1 MTTHENLAGGIDHG
15 PKITVAYS
23 LLAAITTISASIA
36 VVWFGPSSS
45 LGSVPG
51 FIGRSESVWILF
63 AVPVLLTVIGLV
75 GAVGLAS
82 TRIVYVPL
90 DQLSPDAQRAL
101 ERHRNAERRLL
112 IGMGIVVAFLQL
124 LVILNTAGF
133 TVPFEFG
140 TRMSLFIVGALFAR
154 AGNMIPKIPFF
165 SRWWQIDRAIYTKI
179 VRFTGWAFSIA
190 GIAICLLAVFAPLGY
205 VRTSVKIVLGSA
217 AGLVIGNA
225 LMHAL
230 IAAKKRA

>member
-1 MTTHENLAGGIDHG
+1 MDR
-15 PKITVAYS
+15 KIAVAYS

-36 VVWFGPSSS
+36 VVWFGPNSS

-63 AVPVLLTVIGLV
+63 AAPVLLTVIGLV

-90 DQLSPDAQRAL
+90 DDLSPDAQRAL

-112 IGMGIVVAFLQL
+112 IGVGIVVAFLQL

-133 TVPFEFG
+133 AVPFEFG

-165 SRWWQIDRAIYTKI
+165 SRWWQIDRAIYTKVI
-179 VRFTGWAFSIA
+179 RFTGWAFLIA
-190 GIAICLLAVFAPLGY
+190 GISVCLLAVFAPIENIRPSVSIV
-205 VRTSVKIVLGSA
+205 VRSAVGLLIV
-217 AGLVIGNA
+217 NA
-225 LMHAL
+225 FWHAL
-230 IAAKKRA
+230 KAARKSE

>member
-1 MTTHENLAGGIDHG
+1 MDR
-15 PKITVAYS
+15 KIAVAYS

-36 VVWFGPSSS
+36 VVWFGPNSN

-51 FIGRSESVWILF
+51 FIGHSESVWILF
-63 AVPVLLTVIGLV
+63 AAPILLTVIGLV

-90 DQLSPDAQRAL
+90 DELSPDAQRAL

-112 IGMGIVVAFLQL
+112 IGVGIVVSFLQL

-133 TVPFEFG
+133 AVPFELG
-140 TRMSLFIVGALFAR
+140 TRISLFIVGALFAR

-165 SRWWQIDRAIYTKI
+165 SRWWQIDRAIYTKV

-190 GIAICLLAVFAPLGY
+190 GISVCLLAVFAPIENI
-205 VRTSVKIVLGSA
+205 RTSVSIVVGSA
-217 AGLVIGNA
+217 VGLLIVNA
-225 LMHAL
+225 LLQASK
-230 IAAKKRA
+230 AAKKSE